1 VHHHNFVL
9 PWKRALKRQSIS
21 DNVDKSLCTQNP
33 TKSKIV
39 ISSEIGITCD
49 ELGRFIAIHSA
60 KI

>member
-1 VHHHNFVL
+1 MLINRFVL
-9 PWKRALKRQSIS
+9 
-21 DNVDKSLCTQNP
+21 QNP

-60 KI
+60 KIDVKAPDKKIVK